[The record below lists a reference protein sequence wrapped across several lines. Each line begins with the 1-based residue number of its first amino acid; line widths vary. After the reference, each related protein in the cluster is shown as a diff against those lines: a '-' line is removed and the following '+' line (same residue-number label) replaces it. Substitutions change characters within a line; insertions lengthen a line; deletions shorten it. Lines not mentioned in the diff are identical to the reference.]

1 MTYFIQVDDEV
12 REANEAEAKMI
23 ADAHA
28 ETQQR
33 NADLQAKAVA
43 KVALLEKLGI
53 SEDEARL
60 LLG

>member
-33 NADLQAKAVA
+33 NADLQAKAAA
-43 KVALLEKLGI
+43 KSALLDRLGI
-53 SEDEARL
+53 TADEAAL
-60 LLG
+60 LLS